1 MQEIYPKNTRDIL
14 EVFCLYEAKGEY
26 FDITNPSAIIK
37 ETFTIGNIE
46 NKEGYLIKESC
57 IGCMKCLEV
66 CPQQCIVLKE
76 KAEIQ
81 QNHCLNCGR
90 CVSICP
96 VQAIERVR

>member
-26 FDITNPSAIIK
+26 FDITNPSSIIK

-57 IGCMKCLEV
+57 IGCAKCLEV